1 MKKSAGIAVGV
12 IVAVGAL
19 STAGA
24 WYTGNQLDGV
34 LRTSIDEANQ
44 QMKTA
49 LVGFDG
55 NVTLELVS
63 LEKNLFTSTAHYR
76 LKADSAAFGDEYKNV
91 ELLFV
96 DHIEHG
102 PLPLSRLKA
111 GKLAP
116 VMATSNYA
124 LEQNAF
130 TEKWFAASKGQSPLK
145 GQMSL
150 GYDRATSGTVELL
163 PLDVALDETSNLTF
177 SGLVLNVDAS
187 ADAEKLRIDGNMDS
201 LVLAVSAADKEPVLM
216 ELRGLSL
223 DSDRS
228 KGASGFYLG
237 RNDVKLA
244 SVEVKVG
251 ERLPLLLKDFSQT
264 DTLEETGS
272 NLAARVTY
280 DIGMI
285 SYNGKDIGAAQMI
298 WGLKN
303 LDIAATQSLV
313 KLYESKLQT
322 LQAASDEEAA
332 ALPALSDA
340 EKAQLQ
346 VDVNQLLA
354 AKPQL
359 ALEKLSFKT
368 ASGESH
374 FALAV
379 GFNKPESLEL
389 PPPVLAQQLIGELS
403 AKLVVSKPMISDVV
417 SVQAALDGQVDQE
430 VIAQQ
435 ASMMTE
441 MASGMALST
450 QLAKL
455 EGNDIVSSLHYAN
468 NQVDFNGQKM
478 TVEEFVGMVMAMAGG
493 MGGGAADD
501 SGAEPELDLEGLSE
515 DGAELQ

>member
-1 MKKSAGIAVGV
+1 MKKSAGIAVGL
-12 IVAVGAL
+12 IVAIGAL

-24 WYTGNQLDGV
+24 WYTGNQLNGV
-34 LRTSIDEANQ
+34 LHTSIEDANQ
-44 QMKTA
+44 QIKTA

-55 NVTLELVS
+55 SVTLELVS
-63 LEKNLFTSTAHYR
+63 LEKSLYSSTAHYR
-76 LKADSAAFGDEYKNV
+76 LKADSATFGDEYKNV

-102 PLPLSRLKA
+102 PFPFSRLKA

-124 LEQNAF
+124 LEPNAF
-130 TEKWFAASKGQSPLK
+130 TEKWFAASNGQAPLK

-150 GYDRATSGTVELL
+150 GYDRSTSGTVELL
-163 PLDVALDETSNLTF
+163 PLDVALDETSNLKF
-177 SGLVLNVDAS
+177 SGLNLDVDAS
-187 ADAEKLRIDGNMDS
+187 AEAAQIRIGGSMDS
-201 LVLAVSAADKEPVLM
+201 LVLAVSAEDKEPVLM

-228 KGASGFYLG
+228 KGASGFYMG
-237 RNDVKLA
+237 RNDVRLA
-244 SVEVKVG
+244 SAEVKVG
-251 ERLPLLLKDFSQT
+251 ERLPLLLKDFSQS
-264 DTLEETGS
+264 DTLAETGS
-272 NLAARVTY
+272 NLTGRVAY
-280 DIGMI
+280 DVGMI
-285 SYNGKDIGAAQMI
+285 SYSSKDIGGAQMI
-298 WGLKN
+298 WSLKN

-322 LQAASDEEAA
+322 LQAAADEETGAA
-332 ALPALSDA
+332 PELNDA
-340 EKAQLQ
+340 EKAQLLG
-346 VDVNQLLA
+346 DLNQLLA

-368 ASGESH
+368 AHGESH

-379 GFNKPESLEL
+379 DFNKPESLEL
-389 PPPVLAQQLIGELS
+389 PAPLLAQQLIGELS
-403 AKLVVSKPMISDVV
+403 AKLVVSKPMINDVV
-417 SVQAALDGQVDQE
+417 SAQAALDGQADQE
-430 VIAQQ
+430 AIAQQ

-455 EGNDIVSSLHYAN
+455 EGDDIVSSLHYAN

-478 TVEEFVGMVMAMAGG
+478 TVEEFVGMVMATAGG
-493 MGGGAADD
+493 MGGAAAGDA
-501 SGAEPELDLEGLSE
+501 GAEPEMDLEGLSE
-515 DGAELQ
+515 DGAEQQ

>member
-1 MKKSAGIAVGV
+1 MKKSAGIAVGL

-24 WYTGNQLDGV
+24 WYTGEQLDGV
-34 LRTSIDEANQ
+34 LRTSVEQANQ

-55 NVTLELVS
+55 SVTLELVS
-63 LEKNLFTSTAHYR
+63 LEKSLFTSTAHYR
-76 LKADSAAFGDEYKNV
+76 LKADSATFGDEYRNV

-102 PLPLSRLKA
+102 PLPLLRIKA
-111 GKLAP
+111 GKLMP

-124 LEQNAF
+124 LQPNAF
-130 TEKWFAASKGQSPLK
+130 TEKWFAASKGESPLK
-145 GQMSL
+145 GQVSL

-163 PLDVALDETSNLTF
+163 PLDVALDESSKLTF
-177 SGLVLNVDAS
+177 SGLILDVDAS
-187 ADAEKLRIDGNMDS
+187 AEAEKIRIGGNMDS
-201 LVLAVSAADKEPVLM
+201 LVLSVNAENQEPVLM

-223 DSDRS
+223 DSDRF
-228 KGASGFYLG
+228 KGTSGFYLG

-244 SVEVKVG
+244 SAEVKVG
-251 ERLPLLLKDFSQT
+251 ERLPLLFKDFSQS

-272 NLAARVTY
+272 NLAGRVVY

-285 SYNGKDIGAAQMI
+285 SYNGKDIGGAQMI

-303 LDIAATQSLV
+303 LDIPATQSLAR
-313 KLYESKLQT
+313 LYESKLQS
-322 LQAASDEEAA
+322 LQAANDDDAA
-332 ALPALSDA
+332 AVPELNDA
-340 EKAQLQ
+340 EKAQLLA
-346 VDVNQLLA
+346 DVNQLLA

-368 ASGESH
+368 ANGESH

-379 GFNKPESLEL
+379 DFNKPESLEL
-389 PPPVLAQQLIGELS
+389 PAPLLAQQLIGQLS
-403 AKLVVSKPMISDVV
+403 ARLVVSKPMISDVV
-417 SVQAALDGQVDQE
+417 SVQAAFDGQADQE
-430 VIAQQ
+430 AIAQQ

-450 QLAKL
+450 QLARL
-455 EGNDIVSSLHYAN
+455 EGNDIVSSLQYAN

-493 MGGGAADD
+493 MGGGAADEA
-501 SGAEPELDLEGLSE
+501 GPEPELDLEGLSE
-515 DGAELQ
+515 DSAELQ